1 MDWNRV
7 QALYE
12 SYLEGETTRA
22 EEQELY
28 TLLLEADNLPKE
40 YQAVKAMLEAMGIIA
55 QEKCDI
61 KIECQ
66 QHKDKR
72 IRRISLRRIAGVA
85 AVVALMIGIGVTALF
100 TAPQPTMEESMIV
113 CHINGTMVDDQL
125 VAQAEMERIL
135 GSVSKNITS
144 AKQRIDDITNRT
156 LNI

>member
-12 SYLEGETTRA
+12 SYLEGETTRD
-22 EEQELY
+22 EERELY

-61 KIECQ
+61 KIEYP
-66 QHKDKR
+66 QHGNKPT
-72 IRRISLRRIAGVA
+72 RRISLRRIAGVA
-85 AVVALMIGIGVTALF
+85 AVVALMIGIGVTALL
-100 TAPQPTMEESMIV
+100 TTTQPTMEEPMIV

-135 GSVSKNITS
+135 GDVSKNITS

>member
-12 SYLEGETTRA
+12 SYLESETTRT
-22 EEQELY
+22 EERELY

-40 YQAVKAMLEAMGIIA
+40 YQAVKAMLEAMGVIA

-61 KIECQ
+61 KIEYQ
-66 QHKDKR
+66 KHIKKPT
-72 IRRISLRRIAGVA
+72 RRISLRRIAGVA
-85 AVVALMIGIGVTALF
+85 AVVAIMIGIGVTALL

-113 CHINGTMVDDQL
+113 CHINGTMVSDQL

-135 GSVSKNITS
+135 GGVSKNITS

>member
-7 QALYE
+7 QQLYE
-12 SYLEGETTRA
+12 RYLEGETSLA
-22 EEQELY
+22 EERELY
-28 TLLLEADNLPKE
+28 RLLSKAESLTKE
-40 YQAVKAMLEAMGIIA
+40 YQAVKAMLDAMGIIA

-66 QHKDKR
+66 QHESR
-72 IRRISLRRIAGVA
+72 LMRHTSLRRIASVA
-85 AVVALMIGIGVTALF
+85 AVMLLMIGIGVTAII
-100 TAPQPTMEESMIV
+100 TAPQPTSEEPMLV
-113 CHINGTMVDDQL
+113 CHINGTMVNDQL

-135 GSVSKNITS
+135 GGVSKNITS

>member
-40 YQAVKAMLEAMGIIA
+40 YQVVKAMLEAMGIIA

-61 KIECQ
+61 KIEYQ
-66 QHKDKR
+66 KYTKKPT
-72 IRRISLRRIAGVA
+72 RRISLRRIAGVA
-85 AVVALMIGIGVTALF
+85 AVVALMIGIGVTALL
-100 TAPQPTMEESMIV
+100 TAPKPTMEESMIV
-113 CHINGTMVDDQL
+113 CHINGTMVNDQL

-135 GSVSKNITS
+135 GGVSKNITS

>member
-22 EEQELY
+22 EERELY

-40 YQAVKAMLEAMGIIA
+40 YQAVKVMLEAIGVIA

-61 KIECQ
+61 KIEYP
-66 QHKDKR
+66 QHGNKPT
-72 IRRISLRRIAGVA
+72 RRISLRRIASVA
-85 AVVALMIGIGVTALF
+85 AVVALMIGIGVTALL
-100 TAPQPTMEESMIV
+100 TAPQPTMEEPMIV

-135 GSVSKNITS
+135 GGVSKNITS